1 MQPKTIG
8 ALTIALIVTSAGFI
22 CVPQF
27 VGQSA
32 GAIPAEDS
40 SRNTEISEGFTLK
53 LTDSDGNDLSD
64 PLFGGKVVIYFD
76 TIDTPNGTIYRLKAM
91 LSIKTIPANLLISAP
106 AGTFKM
112 AASATGFE
120 SFLEETGMR
129 ITVTDGDKDYSADL
143 LKDNNYS
150 SDFMDGT
157 ITGAF
162 DPNVNYSVSVNLMDG
177 YESAVPPE
185 VVNNIALTFQATV
198 AGGIHQ
204 VAFISEGETVKS
216 YLAFD
221 GDVISDLPSVSRSG
235 YSLQGWFTPDGRE
248 ITEGY
253 VISPDEG
260 DIVAIASWEEKS
272 SNTAIYVAIGG
283 GSGLLI
289 AALLLLLLLKRR
301 NEGEAQ

>member
-1 MQPKTIG
+1 M
-8 ALTIALIVTSAGFI
+8 
-22 CVPQF
+22 
-27 VGQSA
+27 
-32 GAIPAEDS
+32 PAETQS
-40 SRNTEISEGFTLK
+40 KNTQLSEGFSLR

-64 PLFGGKVVIYFD
+64 PLFGGEVVIYFD
-76 TIDTPNGTIYRLKAM
+76 TIDTPNGIIYRLKAM

-120 SFLEETGMR
+120 SFLEDTGMR
-129 ITVTDGDKDYSADL
+129 ITISDGEKDYSADL
-143 LKDNNYS
+143 LKVNNYS
-150 SDFMDGT
+150 SDFKEGT

-162 DPNVNYSVSVNLMDG
+162 DPNINYAVSVNLINE
-177 YESAVPPE
+177 YESPIPPE
-185 VVNNIALTFQATV
+185 AVNDISLTFQASV

-204 VAFISEGETVKS
+204 VAFISEGEVVKS

-221 GDVISDLPSVSRSG
+221 GDVISDIPSVSRSG

-301 NEGEAQ
+301 NEGETQ